1 MFPRKSISNLTQN
14 QLERMLKDFI
24 KLEDPQ
30 KPLSDEK
37 LVNKF
42 KEKEISISRR
52 IISKY
57 RKKLGIKN
65 SYQRNQK

>member
-1 MFPRKSISNLTQN
+1 
-14 QLERMLKDFI
+14 MLKDFI

-42 KEKEISISRR
+42 KEKVNR
-52 IISKY
+52 
-57 RKKLGIKN
+57 L
-65 SYQRNQK
+65 

>member
-1 MFPRKSISNLTQN
+1 
-14 QLERMLKDFI
+14 MLKDFI

-30 KPLSDEK
+30 KPLSDKK

>member
-14 QLERMLKDFI
+14 QLEKMLKDFI
-24 KLEDPQ
+24 KLEDP
-30 KPLSDEK
+30 KNSLSDEQ
-37 LVNKF
+37 LVNRF
-42 KEKEISISRR
+42 KEKGISISRR
-52 IISKY
+52 TISKY

>member
-14 QLERMLKDFI
+14 QLERMLKNFN
-24 KLEDPQ
+24 KLEDTQ

>member
-1 MFPRKSISNLTQN
+1 
-14 QLERMLKDFI
+14 MLKDFI

-52 IISKY
+52 IISVNCNN
-57 RKKLGIKN
+57 KLN
-65 SYQRNQK
+65 TFNQAA

>member
-42 KEKEISISRR
+42 KEKEISIVNCNN
-52 IISKY
+52 
-57 RKKLGIKN
+57 KLN
-65 SYQRNQK
+65 TFNQAA